1 MSIENNEYNEYNE
14 ETNIITLSD
23 ENGNDVEFEFL
34 DLIEYN
40 GEEYVVLIPLDDD
53 SVVILKVE
61 SEEGSDFEDYV
72 GVESEELLE
81 KLFEIFKE
89 NNSDLYKFGD

>member
-89 NNSDLYKFGD
+89 NNSDLYNFGD